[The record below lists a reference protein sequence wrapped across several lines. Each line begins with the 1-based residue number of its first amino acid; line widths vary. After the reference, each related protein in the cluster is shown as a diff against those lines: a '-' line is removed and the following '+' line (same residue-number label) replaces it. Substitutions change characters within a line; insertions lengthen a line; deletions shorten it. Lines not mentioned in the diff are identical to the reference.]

1 MSALGVLALTHDFG
15 GVRALDAVTFDVA
28 EGERLVIL
36 GPNGAGK
43 TTLFNVITGLLTP
56 TSGRI
61 TLFGRD
67 VTRLATHRRAR
78 LGLGRTFQVTTLFP
92 RLTVLES
99 VLLAVQGADGARFT
113 LHRPITRFPRLY
125 ARAERLLD
133 AWSLTERRHALT
145 RELSYGEQRQLELLL
160 ALAAEPRVLLL
171 DEPTAGLS
179 PAETASVAE
188 MIRRFPRDV
197 TILLIEHDMD
207 VALALA
213 ERLIVLHYGRVV
225 AAGPRDEIKQD
236 PRVAEIYLGVAGVDE
251 ASTRGS
257 GGPPTQGA

>member
-1 MSALGVLALTHDFG
+1 VSALLVEALSHDFG
-15 GVRALDAVTFDVA
+15 GLRALDGVSFEVA

-43 TTLFNVITGLLTP
+43 TTLFNVVTGLLAP

-61 TLFGRD
+61 TLLGRD

-99 VLLAVQGADGARFT
+99 VLLAVQGADGVRFT
-113 LHRPITRFPRLY
+113 LHRPLTRFPRLHTK
-125 ARAERLLD
+125 AQRLLD
-133 AWSLTERRHALT
+133 EWSLSERSDVPT

-160 ALAAEPRVLLL
+160 ALAQGPRVLLL

-179 PAETASVAE
+179 PAETASVTE
-188 MIRRFPRDV
+188 MVRRFPRDV

-213 ERLIVLHYGRVV
+213 ERLIVLHHGRVV
-225 AAGPRDEIKQD
+225 AAGPRDEIKGD
-236 PRVAEIYLGVAGVDE
+236 PRVAEIYLGVGN
-251 ASTRGS
+251 G
-257 GGPPTQGA
+257 

>member
-1 MSALGVLALTHDFG
+1 VSALGVATLSHDFG
-15 GVRALDAVTFDVA
+15 GLRALNDVAFEVA

-43 TTLFNVITGLLTP
+43 TTLFNVITGLLRP
-56 TSGRI
+56 TAGRI
-61 TLFGRD
+61 SVFGHD
-67 VTRLATHRRAR
+67 VTALAPHRRAR

-92 RLTVLES
+92 RLTVLDS
-99 VLLAVQGADGARFT
+99 VLLAVQGADRARFT
-113 LHRPITRFPRLY
+113 LFRPRAAFPRLF
-125 ARAERLLD
+125 ARAEELLE
-133 AWSLTERRHALT
+133 AWSLAGRRDVPT

-188 MIRRFPRDV
+188 TIRRFPREV

-207 VALALA
+207 VALTLA
-213 ERLIVLHYGRVV
+213 ERLIVLHHGRVI
-225 AAGPRDEIKQD
+225 AAGPRDEIQAD
-236 PRVAEIYLGVAGVDE
+236 PRVAEIYLGVEDG
-251 ASTRGS
+251 
-257 GGPPTQGA
+257 

>member
-1 MSALGVLALTHDFG
+1 MTALSVERLSHDFG
-15 GVRALDAVTFDVA
+15 GLRALDGVSFEVA
-28 EGERLVIL
+28 AGERLVIL

-43 TTLFNVITGLLTP
+43 TTLFNVVTGLIAP

-61 TLFGRD
+61 TLLGRD
-67 VTRLATHRRAR
+67 VTRLAPHRRAR

-99 VLLAVQGADGARFT
+99 VLLAVRGADGAPFT
-113 LHRPITRFPRLY
+113 LHRPISAFPRLH
-125 ARAERLLD
+125 ARAERLLEE
-133 AWSLTERRHALT
+133 WSLADRRHART

-188 MIRRFPRDV
+188 TIRRFPRDV

-207 VALALA
+207 VALTLA
-213 ERLIVLHYGRVV
+213 ERLIVLHHGRLV
-225 AAGPRDEIKQD
+225 AAGPRGEIQAD
-236 PRVAEIYLGVAGVDE
+236 PRVAEIYLGVEDARDVGD
-251 ASTRGS
+251 G
-257 GGPPTQGA
+257 